1 MKLLQ
6 RSLAARIV
14 ASLLAISAM
23 ALISIVVTMAVAG
36 GSRGDAAAINVAG
49 SLRMNTYQIVAAL
62 QRYERIPLMDHQAE
76 VYMLKRRLEERLASD
91 ELTGAIP
98 VSEAHELRQQYRLIL
113 SRWHN
118 ELEPQV

>member
-6 RSLAARIV
+6 RSLVARIV

-62 QRYERIPLMDHQAE
+62 QRYERHPSMEHQAA
-76 VYMLKRRLEERLASD
+76 VHVLKRRFEERLESD

-98 VSEAHELRQQYRLIL
+98 VSEAHDLRRQYRLVL

-118 ELEPQV
+118 EL

>member
-6 RSLAARIV
+6 RSLVARIV

-36 GSRGDAAAINVAG
+36 GSRGDAAALNVAG

-62 QRYERIPLMDHQAE
+62 QRYERTPRGNSRPRFACSCS
-76 VYMLKRRLEERLASD
+76 ASRN
-91 ELTGAIP
+91 AWRNP
-98 VSEAHELRQQYRLIL
+98 S
-113 SRWHN
+113 
-118 ELEPQV
+118 